1 MLLDRDFW
9 NKKIK
14 YFSRIT
20 IKKSGFKNKEKI
32 HIKNQLIIR
41 LNSRI
46 NSMQTALQEG
56 RYWNNSLHI
65 DKAFHKMIHRI
76 NGLLYLTRWT
86 DPVSGSSIYLGTK
99 QSVTCLKDNISLI
112 EEHIEQLLTQWWA
125 DEVYSDDEFTAVQ
138 YMEHEA
144 DLVKSLVETDKYW
157 KDFNN
162 NKWSKNR
169 YSYEEALEYSRTLV
183 NCRNCI
189 NCLDC
194 RNCKNCTDCID
205 CSCCTG
211 CCNCFGC
218 VFCIRETDQ
227 HHYMK
232 KPSNNGYWDESLINT
247 YLNLKEREA
256 A

>member
-1 MLLDRDFW
+1 
-9 NKKIK
+9 
-14 YFSRIT
+14 
-20 IKKSGFKNKEKI
+20 
-32 HIKNQLIIR
+32 
-41 LNSRI
+41 
-46 NSMQTALQEG
+46 
-56 RYWNNSLHI
+56 
-65 DKAFHKMIHRI
+65 MIHRI
-76 NGLLYLTRWT
+76 NSLLYLTRWT

-125 DEVYSDDEFTAVQ
+125 DEVYSDDDFTAVQ
-138 YMEHEA
+138 YTEHEA
-144 DLVKSLVETDKYW
+144 DSVKSLVETDKYW

-162 NKWSKNR
+162 NKWSKIR
-169 YSYEEALEYSRTLV
+169 YSYEEALEYSRALV

-232 KPSNNGYWDESLINT
+232 KPSNNGYWDDSLINT
-247 YLNLKEREA
+247 YLNLKERGVA
-256 A
+256 